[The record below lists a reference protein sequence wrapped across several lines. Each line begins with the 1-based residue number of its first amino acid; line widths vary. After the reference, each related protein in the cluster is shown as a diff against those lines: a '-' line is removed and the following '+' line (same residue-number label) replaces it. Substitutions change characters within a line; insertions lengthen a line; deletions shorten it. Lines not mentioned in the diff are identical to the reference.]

1 MDGARDKTPGGPQ
14 NGSRNGPQNGP
25 QDTSG
30 DAGRELRILRK
41 KLDKARRTQAELENL
56 MDASHAFQRNIIKEM
71 EASRAEIVAKSRELE
86 AAYASLQAEQA
97 RTDQLL
103 RSIMPDDVAD
113 ELKST
118 GRVQPRRVDSATVMF
133 ADFVAFS
140 AATER
145 LDPVVL
151 VRMLDQYYSAFDRI
165 IARHGVEKVKTI
177 GDAYMCVAGM
187 RPGDDRTHARGMLG
201 AAREILMFVRDAR
214 ARPGLW
220 PRMWDVRIGLNSG
233 PLSGGI
239 VGHDRLSYD
248 IWGNTVNT
256 AARIVKACAPN
267 TITLS
272 QSTRDLLDGDAALR
286 ALGAVKAKGIGAVTV
301 YGFAV

>member
-1 MDGARDKTPGGPQ
+1 MDDARSTQGG
-14 NGSRNGPQNGP
+14 R
-25 QDTSG
+25 T
-30 DAGRELRILRK
+30 AERELRILRR
-41 KLDKARRTQAELENL
+41 KLDKARLQQAELENL
-56 MDASHAFQRNIIKEM
+56 MDASHTFQRNIIKEV

-86 AAYASLQAEQA
+86 EAYTSLQAEQA

-103 RSIMPDDVAD
+103 RSIMPDDVAA

-145 LDPVVL
+145 LDPVAL
-151 VRMLDQYYSAFDRI
+151 VQMLDHYYSAFDGI

-187 RPGDDRTHARGMLG
+187 RPGDSPAHARHMLA

-214 ARPGLW
+214 TRSNAW

-233 PLSGGI
+233 PLSGGV

-256 AARIVKACAPN
+256 AARVVKACAPN

-272 QSTRDLLDGDAALR
+272 QSTCDLLGSDPALH
-286 ALGAVKAKGIGAVTV
+286 ALGAIEAKGIGPVTV
-301 YGFAV
+301 YRFGI

>member
-1 MDGARDKTPGGPQ
+1 MDGARDNATDASPDK
-14 NGSRNGPQNGP
+14 SH
-25 QDTSG
+25 DT
-30 DAGRELRILRK
+30 GRELRILRK

-56 MDASHAFQRNIIKEM
+56 MDASHTFQRNIIKEV
-71 EASRAEIVAKSRELE
+71 EASRAEIETKSRELE
-86 AAYASLQAEQA
+86 QAYASLQAEQA

-103 RSIMPDDVAD
+103 RSIMPDDVAA

-118 GRVQPRRVDSATVMF
+118 GRVQPRRVESATVMF

-145 LDPVVL
+145 LDPVAL
-151 VRMLDQYYSAFDRI
+151 VEMLDHYYSAFDRI
-165 IARHGVEKVKTI
+165 IAGHGVEKVKTI

-187 RPGDDRTHARGMLG
+187 RPGDDASHARHMLG

-214 ARPGLW
+214 ARPGKW

-256 AARIVKACAPN
+256 AARVVKACAPN

-272 QSTRDLLDGDAALR
+272 QSTRDLLGGDPALH
-286 ALGAVKAKGIGAVTV
+286 ALGAVEAKGIGDVTV
-301 YGFAV
+301 YRFEI

>member
-1 MDGARDKTPGGPQ
+1 MDGMRDRSP
-14 NGSRNGPQNGP
+14 
-25 QDTSG
+25 
-30 DAGRELRILRK
+30 DAIPDAPAEPARELRILRK

-56 MDASHAFQRNIIKEM
+56 MDASHTFQRNIIKEV
-71 EASRAEIVAKSRELE
+71 EASRAEIVAKSREL
-86 AAYASLQAEQA
+86 ALAYASLQAEQA

-103 RSIMPDDVAD
+103 RSIMPDDVAG

-145 LDPVVL
+145 LDPVAL
-151 VRMLDQYYSAFDRI
+151 VEMLDHYYSAFDRI
-165 IARHGVEKVKTI
+165 IAPHGVEKVKTI

-187 RPGDDRTHARGMLG
+187 RPGDGTSHARHMLA
-201 AAREILMFVRDAR
+201 AAREILIFVRDAR
-214 ARPGLW
+214 ARPGKW

-239 VGHDRLSYD
+239 VGQDRLSYD

-256 AARIVKACAPN
+256 AARVVKACAPN

-272 QSTRDLLDGDAALR
+272 QSTRDLIGGDPALH
-286 ALGAVKAKGIGAVTV
+286 ALGAVAAKGIGDITI
-301 YGFAV
+301 YRFAV

>member
-1 MDGARDKTPGGPQ
+1 MDGVH
-14 NGSRNGPQNGP
+14 
-25 QDTSG
+25 
-30 DAGRELRILRK
+30 DAKGTDRELRILRR
-41 KLDKARRTQAELENL
+41 KLDKARLQQAELENL
-56 MDASHAFQRNIIKEM
+56 MDASHTFQRNIIKEV
-71 EASRAEIVAKSRELE
+71 EASRAELERKSRELE
-86 AAYASLQAEQA
+86 AAYTSLQLEQV

-103 RSIMPDDVAD
+103 RSIMPDDVAE

-118 GRVQPRRVDSATVMF
+118 GRVQPRRAGNATVMF
-133 ADFVAFS
+133 TDFVAFS

-145 LDPVVL
+145 LDPVAL
-151 VRMLDQYYSAFDRI
+151 VDMLDHYYSAFDRV

-187 RPGDDRTHARGMLG
+187 RDTEARQDARNMLN

-214 ARPGLW
+214 AQPGKW

-256 AARIVKACAPN
+256 AARVVKSCAPN

-272 QSTRDLLDGDAALR
+272 QSTRDLVGGDPALH
-286 ALGAVKAKGIGAVTV
+286 ALGAVEAKGIGDVTV
-301 YGFAV
+301 YRFEV